1 MMENNI
7 GEARRRY
14 ADENGRF
21 TQQDAANYFGV
32 SLSTYKKWEQGSG
45 LLNGSILRQIA
56 ELYGVSVDYLL
67 MRDSKAEKPSQEYM
81 TRYERE
87 LVDIMRTIT
96 PEGQRQL
103 MIYARGI
110 ASTYSKNNQIGQTA

>member
-1 MMENNI
+1 MENNI
-7 GEARRRY
+7 SEARRRY

-67 MRDSKAEKPSQEYM
+67 MRDSKAEKPSQDYM
-81 TRYERE
+81 TNYERE

-96 PEGQRQL
+96 PEGQREL
-103 MIYARGI
+103 MIFARGI
-110 ASTYSKNNQIGQTA
+110 LATHSKNNQIGQTA

>member
-1 MMENNI
+1 MENNI
-7 GEARRRY
+7 SEARRRY
-14 ADENGRF
+14 SDENGRF

-67 MRDSKAEKPSQEYM
+67 MRDSKAEKPSQDYM
-81 TRYERE
+81 TNYERE

-96 PEGQRQL
+96 PDGQRQL

-110 ASTYSKNNQIGQTA
+110 ASTYSKNNQAESA